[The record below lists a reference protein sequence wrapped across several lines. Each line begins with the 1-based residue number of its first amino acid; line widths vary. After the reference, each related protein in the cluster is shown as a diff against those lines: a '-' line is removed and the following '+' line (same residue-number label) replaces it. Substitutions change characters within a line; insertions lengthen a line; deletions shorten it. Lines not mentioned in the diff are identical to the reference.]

1 MRGRNRSLPLL
12 RRAPGFMV
20 ESRVTDPMPI
30 SQLPRGTL
38 IVDYRVEAVLGRGG
52 MSVVYLVEDLRLKRH
67 VALKLLTPT
76 LAEDARFRERFL
88 SESELAASLDH
99 ANVIPIYE
107 AGEADGHLY
116 IAMRYVEGSD
126 LKARLGDG
134 PLSAE
139 ETVAIAQQIGG
150 ALDAAHERGL
160 VHGDVKPSNVLIDGH
175 GHVYLA
181 DFGLTKRLGDE
192 RLTAGDDQL
201 MGTIDYVAPEQIRGE
216 PVDGRADIH
225 SLGCLLYEC
234 LTGRQPFKR
243 GNDAAV
249 LYAHL
254 EDEAPATGTAADPV
268 IAKALAK
275 EPDQRYQTGAELTEA
290 VRDALGVEGERR
302 GRWLPALVLVSLLA
316 VAVAVAALVM
326 LRNGG
331 PAAVPH
337 GELVRIDPESNR
349 VAGSVSVGADPTGV
363 AADPSSIWVTTLA
376 DGNAWRVDPA
386 YLRTSSVPTDGSPI
400 GVAAHGGSAFV
411 VDSVSGAYG
420 GGSGGLG
427 LVTEISDQDGR
438 AIHSIRTGTGL
449 AIADGPA
456 GLWVTRQADVA
467 RLALVSPVVGAVGQK
482 IPIRSNWSMT
492 GLAVGA
498 GGVWGCRTRWDALS
512 GVSIPRARRSARR
525 FICRSSPRLLP
536 QVRTPSGSRRSST
549 TRSSASIPDP
559 VESSPQSRSAGS
571 HSPWRPVPVRSG
583 WRTPSTGPCPG
594 STRRPTASRRRSM

>member
-1 MRGRNRSLPLL
+1 
-12 RRAPGFMV
+12 
-20 ESRVTDPMPI
+20 MPI

-52 MSVVYLVEDLRLKRH
+52 MSVVYLAEDLRLKRH

-134 PLSAE
+134 PLSNE
-139 ETVAIAQQIGG
+139 EAVAVAAQVGG

-160 VHGDVKPSNVLIDGH
+160 VHGDVKPSNVLIDGR

-192 RLTAGDDQL
+192 ESPAGDGQL

-216 PVDGRADIH
+216 PVDGRADIY

-254 EDEAPATGTAADPV
+254 EDEPPATGTAADAV
-268 IAKALAK
+268 VVKALAK
-275 EPDQRYQTGAELTEA
+275 SPDDRYQTGAELTEA
-290 VRDALGVEGERR
+290 ARDALGIEEERR
-302 GRWLPALVLVSLLA
+302 GRWLPALVLVSLLG
-316 VAVAVAALVM
+316 VAVAVAAIVT
-326 LRNGG
+326 LRSGG
-331 PAAVPH
+331 AVAALH
-337 GELVRIDPESNR
+337 GELVRIDPSGNR
-349 VAGSVSVGADPTGV
+349 VAGSVSVGAGPTGV
-363 AADPSSIWVTTLA
+363 AADSSSIWVTTLE

-386 YLRTSSVPTDGSPI
+386 SLRASSVPTDGSPI
-400 GVAAHGGSAFV
+400 GVATHGGSAFV
-411 VDSVSGAYG
+411 VDTVSGLYG
-420 GGSGGLG
+420 GGSGGIG
-427 LVTEISDQDGR
+427 LVSEISDQDGR
-438 AIHSIRTGTGL
+438 AIHSIRTGTAV

-456 GLWVTRQADVA
+456 GLWVTREADVA
-467 RLALVSPVVGAVGQK
+467 RLALVSPVVGTVGQK
-482 IPIRSNWSMT
+482 IPIRSNWNMT

-498 GGVWGCRTRWDALS
+498 GGVWVLSDAPGRTLWRVDPERLEIRKTIHLPFVPAAVAASPDAVWVTAQLDDKVVRIDPRS
-512 GVSIPRARRSARR
+512 GRIVAAVAVGREPLAVAVGAGAIWVANTIDRTVSRIDPSTNRVTATIDVRRS
-525 FICRSSPRLLP
+525 
-536 QVRTPSGSRRSST
+536 
-549 TRSSASIPDP
+549 
-559 VESSPQSRSAGS
+559 
-571 HSPWRPVPVRSG
+571 
-583 WRTPSTGPCPG
+583 
-594 STRRPTASRRRSM
+594 PTAIAVGDGSVWVATDAS

>member
-1 MRGRNRSLPLL
+1 
-12 RRAPGFMV
+12 
-20 ESRVTDPMPI
+20 MPI

-52 MSVVYLVEDLRLKRH
+52 MSVVYLAEDLRLKRH

-134 PLSAE
+134 PLSNE
-139 ETVAIAQQIGG
+139 EAVAVAAQVGG

-160 VHGDVKPSNVLIDGH
+160 VHGDVKPSNVLIDGR

-192 RLTAGDDQL
+192 ESPAGDGQL

-216 PVDGRADIH
+216 PVDGRADIY

-254 EDEAPATGTAADPV
+254 EDEPPATGTAADAV
-268 IAKALAK
+268 VVKALAK
-275 EPDQRYQTGAELTEA
+275 SPDDRYQTGAELTEA
-290 VRDALGVEGERR
+290 ARDALGIEEERR
-302 GRWLPALVLVSLLA
+302 GRWLPALVLVSLLG
-316 VAVAVAALVM
+316 VAVAVAAIVT
-326 LRNGG
+326 LRSGG
-331 PAAVPH
+331 AVAAPH
-337 GELVRIDPESNR
+337 GELVRIDPNGNR
-349 VAGSVSVGADPTGV
+349 VAGSVSVGAGPTGV
-363 AADPSSIWVTTLA
+363 AADSSSIWVTTLE

-386 YLRTSSVPTDGSPI
+386 SLRASSVPTDGSPI
-400 GVAAHGGSAFV
+400 GVATHGGSAFV
-411 VDSVSGAYG
+411 VDTVSGLYG
-420 GGSGGLG
+420 GGSGGIG
-427 LVTEISDQDGR
+427 LVSEISDQDGR
-438 AIHSIRTGTGL
+438 AIHSIRTGTAV

-456 GLWVTRQADVA
+456 GLWVTREADVA

-482 IPIRSNWSMT
+482 IPIRSNWNMT

-498 GGVWGCRTRWDALS
+498 GGVWVLSDAPGRTLWRVDPERTGDPQDDSSAVRPRGFGRESGCRLGHGAARRQGRPHRS
-512 GVSIPRARRSARR
+512 QIRSNRRGGRGRPRATRGCRRCRRDLGGEHHRQDGVQDRPVDQPRHGDDRRPKEPDGDCRWRR
-525 FICRSSPRLLP
+525 FR
-536 QVRTPSGSRRSST
+536 VG
-549 TRSSASIPDP
+549 
-559 VESSPQSRSAGS
+559 G
-571 HSPWRPVPVRSG
+571 H
-583 WRTPSTGPCPG
+583 
-594 STRRPTASRRRSM
+594 